1 MAPPGSS
8 TRAALGVSA
17 LALSVVAGPAEAPVP
32 PMKPTR
38 FDGMR
43 VRADH
48 PRIWI
53 DPARGAWLRERVKG
67 QEVAEVARRAG
78 RSVPG
83 LALTSVATGDDRFC
97 REAITQA
104 LGPPATPGTKDE
116 AQKRNSIQT
125 PLFQMAL
132 AYDWCH
138 ASLDGEETARFR
150 AAMVPQMR
158 KEMAQGRTWRSFHNS
173 GHSHAFPL
181 TAAALAL
188 HGDDPVAEEALA
200 FLKPELEDMIKT
212 FDLVFPDGAWGEG
225 LDYDRHSSHPALR
238 TFLAIRSATGIDVL
252 ANSPHFRNTARY
264 IFYAT
269 KPNGLMFPGD
279 DNDWPYLG
287 GWERSA
293 LLMLAAQYRDPHA
306 QYFLNHC
313 PIERFALEEQDRWAD
328 LLWYDPALAEAPLD
342 ELPLSRIFRDKGLVL
357 ARTGWAW
364 DGPSA
369 PDTWL
374 AFSNGDYYGDHDHYD
389 VNSFQIYRK
398 GELAIDSGRYD
409 DDWDFFDQPEKIKQS
424 QFFNY
429 YQRTIAHNTLLVDD
443 PGEVFERGILND
455 GGQRHILWKGPY
467 RDVPEDYDQGTFPS
481 DEGRGTSDWATNPGR
496 WERGDITAYQATRD
510 FVYVRG
516 DGTKAYSA
524 RKLSSFVRELL
535 FLSPRLVV
543 VFDRVVST
551 RADFKKT
558 WLLHTVDEPQVAAD
572 GSWFEVTEGKGRLV
586 GIPLWPRPAR
596 LRKIG
601 GPGQEFLVAGTRY
614 RAGLESTLNPAALHY
629 GENPGAWRIEES
641 PATPQTE
648 DYFLNVMLLTDK
660 GSTEKPRIEAVASD
674 ARSISFRVRDD
685 QGTEANL
692 RFAKGPQP
700 SLALKLSRAGRVLHE
715 GRMPD
720 MVTP

>member
-1 MAPPGSS
+1 MAPLG
-8 TRAALGVSA
+8 AVLGVVA
-17 LALSVVAGPAEAPVP
+17 VALSLP
-32 PMKPTR
+32 PGKPTR

-53 DPARGAWLRERVKG
+53 DPARAAWLREKVKG
-67 QEVAEVARRAG
+67 QDAAEVARRAG

-83 LALTSVATGDDRFC
+83 LALTAVATGEDRFC
-97 REAITQA
+97 REAIALA
-104 LGPPATPGTKDE
+104 LGPSATPGTPDE

-138 ASLDGEETARFR
+138 GLLGATEKARFR
-150 AAMVPQMR
+150 AAMAPQMR

-181 TAAALAL
+181 SVAALAL
-188 HGDDPVAEEALA
+188 QGDDPVAEEALA
-200 FLKPELEDMIKT
+200 FLKPELEDMMKT

-238 TFLAIRSATGIDVL
+238 TFLAIKSATGLDVL
-252 ANSPHFRNTARY
+252 ARSPHFRNTARY

-269 KPNGLMFPGD
+269 KPNGMMFPGD

-287 GWERSA
+287 AWERSA
-293 LLMLAAQYRDPHA
+293 LLMLAAEYRDPHV

-313 PIERFALEEQDRWAD
+313 PVERFALEEQDRWAD
-328 LLWYDPALAEAPLD
+328 LLWYDPALPEAPLD

-364 DGPSA
+364 DGRQGRG

-374 AFSNGDYYGDHDHYD
+374 AFSNGDYFGDHDHYD
-389 VNSFQIYRK
+389 VNSFQVYRK

-409 DDWDFFDQPEKIKQS
+409 DDWEFFAQPDKIRQS

-429 YQRTIAHNTLLVDD
+429 YQRTIAHNTLLVHD

-455 GGQRHILWKGPY
+455 GGQREILWKGPY

-543 VFDRVVST
+543 VFDRVVSR
-551 RADFKKT
+551 RADFEKT
-558 WLLHTVDEPQVAAD
+558 WLLHTVDEPRVATD
-572 GSWFEVTEGKGRLV
+572 GSWFEVTEGEGRLV
-586 GIPLWPRPAR
+586 GIPLWPRR
-596 LRKIG
+596 KHLRKVG

-614 RAGLESTLNPAALHY
+614 RAGLGSALHPAALHY
-629 GENPGAWRIEES
+629 GENPGAWRIEET
-641 PATPQTE
+641 PAEPRTE
-648 DYFLNVMLLTDK
+648 DYFLNVMLLTDRE
-660 GSTEKPRIEAVASD
+660 STEKPRLDAVASD

-685 QGTEANL
+685 QGTEATL
-692 RFAKGPQP
+692 RFAKGPRP
-700 SLALKLSRAGRVLHE
+700 SLTLRLSRAGRLVHE

-720 MVTP
+720 TVVSPP